1 MTGKSVSLSFFC
13 VGLQDP
19 LCKFEIGLAT
29 KMAVV
34 VGPRPGFKV
43 FFFGAEVKIQQVSMR
58 VYLRDLYLCLENGGE
73 GFIAV
78 LEQVLANE
86 DLEIRDPDIPAKSR
100 EEIP

>member
-1 MTGKSVSLSFFC
+1 
-13 VGLQDP
+13 
-19 LCKFEIGLAT
+19 
-29 KMAVV
+29 
-34 VGPRPGFKV
+34 
-43 FFFGAEVKIQQVSMR
+43 MR

-86 DLEIRDPDIPAKSR
+86 DREIRDPDIPAKSR